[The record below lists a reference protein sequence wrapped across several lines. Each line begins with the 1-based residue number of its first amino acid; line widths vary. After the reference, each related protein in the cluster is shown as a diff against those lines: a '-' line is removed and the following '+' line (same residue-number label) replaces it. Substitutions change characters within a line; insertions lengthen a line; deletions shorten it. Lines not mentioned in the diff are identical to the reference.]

1 MTSYKNKFSEL
12 SHQALLKL
20 GVETGKELLETDM
33 TRGRLDNDK
42 RKIIHRILQLLNIP
56 YANLS
61 DYQKCEILYQKYLIL
76 NNHDK
81 NK

>member
-1 MTSYKNKFSEL
+1 MTTYKDKFSEL
-12 SHQALLKL
+12 SSDALIRL
-20 GVETGKELLETDM
+20 GVETGKELLETSM

-61 DYQKCEILYQKYLIL
+61 DYQKCEVLYKRYI
-76 NNHDK
+76 K
-81 NK
+81 